1 MIRLRPLAGCL
12 LTAFLLAGC
21 AAYTAVE
28 PAKQREIGGVFRV
41 QPSTLWSALK
51 DGDREVWTING
62 FGLESISFVT
72 NVADGEPLSPKIQDE
87 DAPTFRAGMSATDV
101 VDLYESVL
109 AYRGFSQVEARNLRP
124 HVISGN
130 NGFRFDYTGFNDN
143 GLAKRGLVIG
153 LIDPDKGLNLVIYE
167 AAAEHYYDASLAD
180 AEKVIGSL
188 QRI

>member
-1 MIRLRPLAGCL
+1 MIRLRSLAGSVL
-12 LTAFLLAGC
+12 VVSLLAGC

-41 QPSTLWSALK
+41 EPSILWSAQK

-72 NVADGEPLSPKIQDE
+72 NVTNGEPLSPKIQDE

-101 VDLYESVL
+101 VDLYESML

-124 HVISGN
+124 HEISGN
-130 NGFRFDYTGFNDN
+130 SGFRFDYTAFNDD
-143 GLAKRGLVIG
+143 GLAKRGMVIG
-153 LIDPDKGLNLVIYE
+153 LIDPDRGLNLVIYE
-167 AAAEHYYDASLAD
+167 GAAEHYYDASLAD

-188 QRI
+188 ERI